1 MNSFEEL
8 IVVAGPTASGKT
20 SYAIELAKELNAV
33 LINADSMQVYKDMN
47 IGTNKGEI
55 KRFRGLEI
63 KIFPRVKLRKENIQ
77 IEGDVDENKSEYEIN
92 AYEIEKSGVV
102 GYMFDIVNPD
112 EEFTLAQYQYL
123 VLKLLEEFNRI
134 GQKAILVGGTGLYID
149 SILKSYKIEDV
160 GIDENL
166 RHSLIK
172 MSNEQLFDELYKI
185 HSETALSLNESDK
198 ENPRRLIRR
207 IELAHSKTK
216 TCRAN
221 KILNHKIYYPIFD
234 REDLYDKI
242 NNRVEEMFEEGL
254 IEEVKNLVKRGFQ
267 DCKSMQGM
275 GYKEVVEYLNGKISL
290 EEAKT
295 KIKQAHRNYASRQI
309 TWFENKRRGY
319 NLKRVRF

>member
-198 ENPRRLIRR
+198 ENPRRLIR
-207 IELAHSKTK
+207 S
-216 TCRAN
+216 C
-221 KILNHKIYYPIFD
+221 D
-234 REDLYDKI
+234 
-242 NNRVEEMFEEGL
+242 
-254 IEEVKNLVKRGFQ
+254 
-267 DCKSMQGM
+267 
-275 GYKEVVEYLNGKISL
+275 
-290 EEAKT
+290 
-295 KIKQAHRNYASRQI
+295 
-309 TWFENKRRGY
+309 
-319 NLKRVRF
+319 